1 MYLAVSKITE
11 DGVEFEMDQEMADK
25 LEETVSSILGEDV
38 EPQLKEKMKEMLIAK
53 LLEQSITDED
63 QD

>member
-53 LLEQSITDED
+53 LLE
-63 QD
+63 